1 MTTHTHTHTHTHKIN
16 SKLVKQTVKKK
27 KYKQEEDLGRIDE
40 QEASGICLPTWS
52 WISICLLF
60 FVFDLGVLGSPPAS
74 VKLYQVNMLACK
86 QAERGDPPQFL
97 TVNTS
102 PWFLWAPHVTE
113 TKIFS
118 GTKGTSET
126 SFCVCVFSVVSHSL
140 WSHGLQP
147 TRLLCLWDFSGKN
160 TWTGCHSLLQEFFP
174 TQGSNSCILCLL
186 HCRCILYPWA
196 TWETLSILLY
206 SCRS

>member
-1 MTTHTHTHTHTHKIN
+1 MTTHTHTHKIN

-126 SFCVCVFSVVSHSL
+126 SLCVCVFSVVSHSL
-140 WSHGLQP
+140 WD
-147 TRLLCLWDFSGKN
+147 TLWD
-160 TWTGCHSLLQEFFP
+160 TWIAAHQAPLSMGFFRQEYLNRLPFPPPGVLPNLGIKLMYPVSPALQVHSLP
-174 TQGSNSCILCLL
+174 
-186 HCRCILYPWA
+186 
-196 TWETLSILLY
+196 LSHLGNP
-206 SCRS
+206 